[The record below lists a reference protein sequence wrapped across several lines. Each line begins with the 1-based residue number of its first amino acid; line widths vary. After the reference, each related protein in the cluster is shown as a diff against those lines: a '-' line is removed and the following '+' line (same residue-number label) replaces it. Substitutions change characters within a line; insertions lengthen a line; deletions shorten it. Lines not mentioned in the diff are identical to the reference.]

1 MKIVLNGPV
10 AHAGAATLRHRFGA
24 AADIVEVDHRA
35 ADEQAIAAFAE
46 AEVLVSVDFD
56 ASLPPA
62 PKLRLVHVPAA
73 GLDAVDLAAVP
84 RGCRVCNVFE
94 HEIGISEYVMAA
106 MLYFTIG
113 LVSKNER
120 FKSGSWADS
129 PRVGAPFR
137 PELAG
142 KTVGSIGYGHI
153 GRAVARRAKAFGM
166 RVMALARTR
175 RDLEPPPD
183 WLGEPAELPALLEAA
198 DFILIACPLNE
209 ATRGLIGRAEFAH
222 MKPEAVLINVARG
235 PIVDEDALFEALARR
250 MIRGA
255 VLDVWYRYPEPDDAT
270 VRPSRHPFH
279 HLDNVVMTPHLSGW
293 TEGLMERR
301 FAVIIDNIERL
312 RDGRELINQVHP
324 APDTTAK

>member
-10 AHAGAATLRHRFGA
+10 AQAGADMVRHRFGA
-24 AADIVEVDHRA
+24 AAEVAEVDHRA
-35 ADEQAIAAFAE
+35 ADARAIFAFAE
-46 AEVLVSVDFD
+46 AEILVSVDFD
-56 ASLPPA
+56 GSLPPT
-62 PKLRLVHVPAA
+62 PKLRLLHVPAA
-73 GLDAVDLAAVP
+73 GLDAIDLAAVP
-84 RGCRVCNVFE
+84 RGCPVCNVFE

-106 MLYFTIG
+106 MLHFTIELG
-113 LVSKNER
+113 PKSER
-120 FKSGSWADS
+120 FKGGSWADS
-129 PRVGAPFR
+129 PRLGAPFR

-142 KTVGSIGYGHI
+142 RTVGSIGYGHI

-175 RDLEPPPD
+175 RDVEPPPD
-183 WLGEPAELPALLEAA
+183 WLGEPAELPSLLEAS
-198 DFILIACPLNE
+198 DYVVVACPLSE
-209 ATRGLIGRAEFAH
+209 ATRGLIGPSELAR

-235 PIVDEDALFEALARR
+235 PIVDEDALYEALAKR

-255 VLDVWYRYPEPDDAT
+255 VLDVWYCYPEPGEAA

-279 HLDNVVMTPHLSGW
+279 HLDNVVMTPHCSGW

-312 RDGRELINQVHP
+312 RDGRPLLNQVYP
-324 APDTTAK
+324 APGTRA

>member
-10 AHAGAATLRHRFGA
+10 AQAGAGILRHRFGA
-24 AADIVEVDHRA
+24 AADVVEMDHRA
-35 ADEQAIAAFAE
+35 ADARAIAALAE
-46 AEVLVSVDFD
+46 AEILVSVDFD
-56 ASLPPA
+56 GSLPPM
-62 PKLRLVHVPAA
+62 PKLRLVHVPAT

-84 RGCRVCNVFE
+84 PCCRVCNVFE
-94 HEIGISEYVMAA
+94 HDIGVSEYVVAA

-113 LVSKNER
+113 LVSKSER
-120 FKSGSWADS
+120 FRSGSWTDS

-142 KTVGSIGYGHI
+142 STVGLIGYGHI
-153 GRAVARRAKAFGM
+153 GRAVARRAKAFGL

-183 WLGEPAELPALLEAA
+183 WLGEPGELPALLEAA
-198 DFILIACPLNE
+198 DFVVIACPLNE
-209 ATRGLIGRAEFAH
+209 ATRGLIGRREFAH

-235 PIVDEDALFEALARR
+235 PIVDEDALYEALESRT
-250 MIRGA
+250 IRGA
-255 VLDVWYRYPEPDDAT
+255 VLDVWYRYPEPGETA

-279 HLDNVVMTPHLSGW
+279 HLDNVVMTPHCSGW
-293 TEGLMERR
+293 TEGLMARR

-312 RDGRELINQVHP
+312 RQGRPLMNQVHP
-324 APDTTAK
+324 AR